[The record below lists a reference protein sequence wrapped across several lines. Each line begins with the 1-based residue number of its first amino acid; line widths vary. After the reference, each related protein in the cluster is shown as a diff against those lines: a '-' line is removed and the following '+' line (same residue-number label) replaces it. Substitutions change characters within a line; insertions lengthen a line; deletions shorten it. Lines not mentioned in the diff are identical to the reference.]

1 MTYLI
6 SILIP
11 TLIERRNEFNIMIH
25 DLYRQI
31 EKHHLKDDVEIISIC
46 DDRSISLCEKRN
58 TMQKLSSGKYF
69 VHLDDDDEFSHDYCK
84 RIINHI
90 KSLDQDNLQDI
101 IGYNQLAKV
110 SGGRFIVKPHM
121 SAPLSLQPIGNQFE
135 KNGKIK
141 KDVIPE
147 FYRYPW
153 QYCLFHERFKEVYR
167 TESDS
172 PSPDKPHMFEDLNWL
187 KKVQLEHPKD
197 MSYLD
202 FIGHTYNF
210 DDPSKT
216 TSQ

>member
-11 TLIERRNEFNIMIH
+11 TLIERRDEYNTMINGLYDQIDKH
-25 DLYRQI
+25 DL
-31 EKHHLKDDVEIISIC
+31 KDKIEIISIC

-58 TMQKLSSGKYF
+58 MMQKLSSGKYF
-69 VHLDDDDEFSHDYCK
+69 VHLDDDDEFSCDYCET
-84 RIINHI
+84 IIDHI
-90 KSLDQDNLQDI
+90 EGLQSDCDI

-110 SGGRFIVKPHM
+110 NGGRFIVKPHLD
-121 SAPLSLQPIGNQFE
+121 AGLSLQPVGNQFD
-135 KNGKIK
+135 KNMNIK

-147 FYRYPW
+147 FFRYPW
-153 QYCLFHERFKEVYR
+153 QFCLFHERFKEVYR

-172 PSPDKPHMFEDLNWL
+172 PSPDKPHMFDDVNWL

-197 MSYLD
+197 MSVVN

-216 TSQ
+216 TTQ

>member
-11 TLIERRNEFNIMIH
+11 TLIERRDEYNTMIQG
-25 DLYRQI
+25 LYDQI
-31 EKHHLKDDVEIISIC
+31 DKHGLKDKVEIISIC

-58 TMQKLSSGKYF
+58 MMQKLSSGKYF
-69 VHLDDDDEFSHDYCK
+69 VHLDDDDEFSCDYCET
-84 RIINHI
+84 IIDHI
-90 KSLDQDNLQDI
+90 EGLQSDCDI

-110 SGGRFIVKPHM
+110 SGGRFIVKPHLD
-121 SAPLSLQPIGNQFE
+121 AGLSLQPVGNQY
-135 KNGKIK
+135 NSDMTIK

-153 QYCLFHERFKEVYR
+153 QYCLFNQRFKKVYR

-172 PSPDKPHMFEDLNWL
+172 PSPDKPHMFDDLNWL
-187 KKVQLEHPKD
+187 KKVQLEHPKN
-197 MSYLD
+197 MSYID
-202 FIGHTYNF
+202 FIGHQYNF

-216 TSQ
+216 TTQ

>member
-11 TLIERRNEFNIMIH
+11 TLIERRDEYNTMIQG
-25 DLYRQI
+25 LYDQI
-31 EKHHLKDDVEIISIC
+31 DKHGLKDKVEIISIC
-46 DDRSISLCEKRN
+46 DNRSISLCEKRN
-58 TMQKLSSGKYF
+58 MMQKLSSGKYF
-69 VHLDDDDEFSHDYCK
+69 VHLDDDDEFSCDYCET
-84 RIINHI
+84 IIDHI
-90 KSLDQDNLQDI
+90 EGLQSDCDI

-110 SGGRFIVKPHM
+110 NGGRFIVKPHLD
-121 SAPLSLQPIGNQFE
+121 APLSLQPVGNQFD
-135 KNGKIK
+135 KNMNIN

-147 FYRYPW
+147 FYRFPW
-153 QYCLFHERFKEVYR
+153 QFCLWNERFKEVYR

-197 MSYLD
+197 MSVVN

-216 TSQ
+216 TTQ